1 MGLCHCKCLE
11 GRGGGGEH
19 PRGDAPEAT
28 PGHGQLHDGGGATHW
43 TMTTSPSTRS
53 NWKKQT
59 PPQVIEKL
67 ILDSL
72 KAIRSLVE
80 NDQEP
85 PEELFKLHNI
95 ADQDDGWIQI
105 VNSMV
110 QVVPVEEPLGPAA
123 ITLLLDDCP
132 LPNKETVLRLARH
145 FDLSH
150 KNRVLRGKDP
160 RRHRNICIVL
170 GVLAEKLSGPSS
182 VAILTRGTLD
192 YLIGNLEEDVEP
204 IVTLFSLIALEKFAQ
219 TSENKMTIKQ
229 ELAKAGGPL
238 LRLEPWINSK
248 DLIEA
253 QVGFCAQWCL
263 DNLFLVEGRKY
274 SYELTNMEGIN
285 AMLNTRDVSEYL
297 KISPDGL
304 EARCDAYSF
313 ESVRCTFPVVD
324 GSWYYEATLLSP
336 GVMQIGWA
344 TKHSKFLN
352 HEGYGIGDDEHSLAY
367 DGCRELLWHNA
378 KPSPVPNSQWKEGD
392 TVGCLLEI
400 APPAIAIPIT
410 IVHFYL
416 NGRLVANMRVNFKTT
431 SNEFYAGASF
441 MSFQQCSFN
450 FGSRPFLYAPT
461 DIEFECFNNH
471 ATLTE
476 LDRVVYPRHLLL
488 EALRNMSIKEDS
500 CTICF
505 DQKAAVTL
513 EPCGHNGFCKTCTV
527 QLTECPMCRAHIDR
541 FTVEPP

>member
-1 MGLCHCKCLE
+1 MGLCHCKCRE
-11 GRGGGGEH
+11 GRGGPGECPGSTGEVSGGQDVVV
-19 PRGDAPEAT
+19 R
-28 PGHGQLHDGGGATHW
+28 
-43 TMTTSPSTRS
+43 TMVSSPVQRT
-53 NWKKQT
+53 NWKKLNS
-59 PPQVIEKL
+59 PQVIEKL

-110 QVVPVEEPLGPAA
+110 QVVPVEEPLGPAV

-145 FDLSH
+145 FDLSR

-160 RRHRNICIVL
+160 RRQRNVCIVL

-192 YLIGNLEEDVEP
+192 FLIGNLEEDIDP

-219 TSENKMTIKQ
+219 TSENKLTIKQ
-229 ELAKAGGPL
+229 ELAKAGDPL
-238 LRLEPWINSK
+238 LKLEPLITSE

-263 DNLFLVEGRKY
+263 DNLFLIDGRNY
-274 SYELTNMEGIN
+274 SYELVNMEGIN

-304 EARCDAYSF
+304 EARCDAYTF
-313 ESVRCTFPVVD
+313 ESVRCTFPVVE
-324 GSWYYEATLLSP
+324 GSWFFEATLLSP

-378 KPSPVPNSQWKEGD
+378 KSTPVPDSQWSDGD
-392 TVGCLLEI
+392 TVGCLLQI
-400 APPAIAIPIT
+400 ATPSVPIT
-410 IVHFYL
+410 KVTFYL
-416 NGRLVANMRVNFKTT
+416 NGRMVASTQINFKTT

-441 MSFQQCSFN
+441 MSFQQCRFN
-450 FGSRPFLYAPT
+450 FGSRRFLHPPKNT
-461 DIEFECFNNH
+461 EFSCFNDH
-471 ATLTE
+471 ASLAE
-476 LDRVVYPRHLLL
+476 VDRVVYPRHLLL

-505 DQKAAVTL
+505 DQKANVTL
-513 EPCGHNGFCKTCTV
+513 EPCGHNGFCKTCTL
-527 QLTECPMCRAHIDR
+527 QLTECPMCRATIFR
-541 FTVEPP
+541 FTTEPT